1 MCITVVFKIWSF
13 VFLDLF
19 SSYRK
24 LPLTSR
30 RLINFV
36 RGFRGASQGGG
47 GAYIPGAYN
56 RTKNSVSKQAYI
68 AVLITIY

>member
-30 RLINFV
+30 RLIKLRKGV
-36 RGFRGASQGGG
+36 
-47 GAYIPGAYN
+47 
-56 RTKNSVSKQAYI
+56 
-68 AVLITIY
+68 